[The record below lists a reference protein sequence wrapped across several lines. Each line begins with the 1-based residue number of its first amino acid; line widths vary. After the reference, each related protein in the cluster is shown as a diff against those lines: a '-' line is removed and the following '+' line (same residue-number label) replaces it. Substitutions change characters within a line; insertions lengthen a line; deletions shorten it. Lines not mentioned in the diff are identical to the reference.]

1 MTKIRHI
8 QQAGFSMLEVMV
20 VIAII
25 GIMMGVMVPVFMGND
40 DKARVSA
47 AQQDIMSISQALDLY
62 KLDNRRYPS
71 TDQGLEALVT
81 APHDASNWAEN
92 GYLKKLKTDPWGNPY
107 QYVSPGST
115 GAYDLFSLGAD
126 GIEGGDGYG
135 ADIHYADL

>member
-1 MTKIRHI
+1 MK
-8 QQAGFSMLEVMV
+8 QQKGFSMLEVMV

-71 TDQGLEALVT
+71 TDQGLDALVN
-81 APHDASNWAEN
+81 APDGAENWATN
-92 GYLKKLKTDPWGNPY
+92 GYIKKLKDDPWGNDY
-107 QYVSPGST
+107 QYVSPGSN
-115 GAYDLFSLGAD
+115 GPYDLYSLGAD
-126 GIEGGDGYG
+126 NAEGGEGYG
-135 ADIHYADL
+135 ADIHYNNL